1 MSSTDRE
8 VPTGRIERLHRSR
21 DHRFAKA
28 TETML
33 ALIAGLG
40 VDGDAHQG
48 AAVQQRSRVAVD
60 PSQPNLRQVHLIAV
74 ELYDE
79 LRQRGFTVSPGQMG
93 ENITTRGVDLLGL
106 PTGTI
111 LRLGDRA
118 LVALT
123 GLRNP
128 CLQLDQFEPGLMAAV
143 LDRDDAGHLVRRAG
157 VMAVVLL
164 GGAVAVDD
172 QISAS
177 LPPGPLIPL
186 GPV

>member
-8 VPTGRIERLHRSR
+8 VLLGRIEQLHRSR
-21 DHRFAKA
+21 DHTFAKA
-28 TETML
+28 RETTL

-48 AAVQQRSRVAVD
+48 AAVQHRSRVAVD
-60 PSQPNLRQVHLIAV
+60 ASQPNLRQVHLIAA

-79 LRQRGFTVSPGQMG
+79 LRQRGFSVVPGQMG
-93 ENITTRGVDLLGL
+93 ENITTRGLDLCDL

-111 LRLGDRA
+111 LRLGGRV

-128 CLQLDQFEPGLMAAV
+128 CQQLDQFESGLMAAV
-143 LDRDDAGHLVRRAG
+143 LDRDEAGHLVRRAG
-157 VMAVVLL
+157 VMAVVVH

-172 QISAS
+172 EISVS
-177 LPPGPLIPL
+177 FPPGPPIPL